1 MNGSPSWATLLFGVL
16 NVLGLG
22 SVLAAIIKTRPAL
35 KKIAAG
41 REANLLSERAEE
53 MESMRNRL
61 SGLES
66 TLALAL
72 EELRLVR
79 HDLAN
84 ANHSLDM
91 FIALIEANPER
102 AAHHAAKVKE
112 ARETARAVL
121 AEEKAD
127 LTRARVANIRSGQ

>member
-1 MNGSPSWATLLFGVL
+1 MNAPPDWVTLILDVL
-16 NVLGLG
+16 KVVGLG
-22 SVLAAIIKTRPAL
+22 SVIAAIFKTIPAL
-35 KKIAAG
+35 KKIGAD
-41 REANLLSERAEE
+41 REANLLNERAEE

-61 SGLES
+61 SCLES

-84 ANHSLDM
+84 ANHGLDM

-121 AEEKAD
+121 ADERAD
-127 LTRARVANIRSGQ
+127 LTRARVANIRSGK

>member
-1 MNGSPSWATLLFGVL
+1 MNASPELVTLILDVL
-16 NVLGLG
+16 KVLGLG
-22 SVLAAIIKTRPAL
+22 TAIAAIFKTIPAL
-35 KKIAAG
+35 KKIGAD
-41 REANLLSERAEE
+41 REANLLNERAEE

-112 ARETARAVL
+112 AREAARAVL

-127 LTRARVANIRSGQ
+127 LTRARVANIRNDR

>member
-1 MNGSPSWATLLFGVL
+1 MNAPPDWVTLVL
-16 NVLGLG
+16 DVLKVVGLG
-22 SVLAAIIKTRPAL
+22 SVIAAIFKTIPAL
-35 KKIAAG
+35 KKISAG
-41 REANLLSERAEE
+41 REFNLLTERASE

-66 TLALAL
+66 SLALAL

-112 ARETARAVL
+112 ARETARAGL
-121 AEEKAD
+121 AEERAE
-127 LTRARVANIRSGQ
+127 LTRARVANIRNDR

>member
-1 MNGSPSWATLLFGVL
+1 MNAPPDWVTLVL
-16 NVLGLG
+16 DVLKVVGLG
-22 SVLAAIIKTRPAL
+22 SVIAAIFKTIPAL
-35 KKIAAG
+35 KKISAG
-41 REANLLSERAEE
+41 REFNLLTERASE

-112 ARETARAVL
+112 ARETARAGL
-121 AEEKAD
+121 AEERAD
-127 LTRARVANIRSGQ
+127 LTRARVANIRNDR